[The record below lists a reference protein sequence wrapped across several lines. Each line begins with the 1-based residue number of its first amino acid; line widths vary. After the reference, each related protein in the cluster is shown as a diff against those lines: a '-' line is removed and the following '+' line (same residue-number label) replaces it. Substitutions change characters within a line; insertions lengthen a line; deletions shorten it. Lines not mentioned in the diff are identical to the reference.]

1 MNWYL
6 GALKKY
12 AVFEGRARRREYWF
26 FVLFNILVTIALVFV
41 DAFMATMN
49 PQTGIG
55 VLTGL
60 YTLAVFIPSIS
71 VLVRRLHD
79 TNRSGW
85 WFWISLVPLIGG
97 IVLLVFMLLDGTAG
111 DNDYGPDQ
119 KGSQY

>member
-6 GALKKY
+6 EALKKY

-26 FVLFNILVTIALVFV
+26 FVLFNLLITIALLFI

-55 VLTGL
+55 LLSAL
-60 YTLAVFIPSIS
+60 YTLGVLIPSIS

-85 WFWISLVPLIGG
+85 WFLLAFIPLLNL
-97 IVLLVFMLLDGTAG
+97 VLLVFMFLDGTSG
-111 DNDYGPDQ
+111 DNDYGPDP